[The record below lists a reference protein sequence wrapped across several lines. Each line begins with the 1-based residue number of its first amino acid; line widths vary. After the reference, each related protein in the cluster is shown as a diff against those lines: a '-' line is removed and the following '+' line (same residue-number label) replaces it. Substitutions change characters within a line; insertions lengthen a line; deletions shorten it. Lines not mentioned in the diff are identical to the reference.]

1 MAERGGTSETFEVPA
16 EPESL
21 DMVQDRLAAFWDAD
35 AAITAG
41 DRMRLELAVVEV
53 VGNIVEHAYA
63 LDAGHPGRVLTVAL
77 HASDD
82 VLEAVL
88 SDNGKPASLDLAE
101 VTMPGEEATS
111 GRGLALSFASVDELT
126 YERVD
131 GRNHWR
137 LVCRRTGD

>member
-1 MAERGGTSETFEVPA
+1 M
-16 EPESL
+16 
-21 DMVQDRLAAFWDAD
+21 
-35 AAITAG
+35 
-41 DRMRLELAVVEV
+41 
-53 VGNIVEHAYA
+53 
-63 LDAGHPGRVLTVAL
+63 LTVAR